1 MTNKT
6 FMFQYYNSKFGKSLV
21 EDTGLISETEAM
33 KLFDTYYED
42 AVASIL
48 NGEQVQMVI
57 WCDCETDI
65 DYKTMYAEIDS
76 RDIRVIDGKLC
87 SVRFLEKE
95 DFIFGD
101 K

>member
-6 FMFQYYNSKFGKSLV
+6 FMFQYYNSKFGDSLI
-21 EDTGLISETEAM
+21 EDTGLLSKTEAM
-33 KLFDTYYED
+33 ELFNSYYED

-95 DFIFGD
+95 DFIFGN

>member
-1 MTNKT
+1 MTDKT
-6 FMFQYYNSKFGKSLV
+6 FMFQYCNSRFGESSV
-21 EDTGLISETEAM
+21 EDTGLISEAEAM

-42 AVASIL
+42 AVSSIL
-48 NGEQVQMVI
+48 NGEQVQMVV
-57 WCDCETDI
+57 WCDCKMNTD
-65 DYKTMYAEIDS
+65 YEAMYAEIDS
-76 RDIRVIDGKLC
+76 RDVRVIDGKLC

>member
-1 MTNKT
+1 MTDKT
-6 FMFQYYNSKFGKSLV
+6 FMFQYCNSKFGESSV
-21 EDTGLISETEAM
+21 EDTGLISKAEAM
-33 KLFDTYYED
+33 KLFNTYYED
-42 AVASIL
+42 AVSSIL

-57 WCDCETDI
+57 WCDCKTDT
-65 DYKTMYAEIDS
+65 DYGATYAEIDS

-95 DFIFGD
+95 DFIFGS